1 MKSST
6 KIVIGVII
14 AISFILGFFIGI
26 TIDYPKTN
34 NSELAGTIGKMSNYR
49 NVKVTDNDIELRSEL
64 LTNDAL
70 LKNYRQFFAFHYT
83 ACVKLCDDIDFAIQS
98 SEDIPQFR
106 EDFSMEIE
114 NVKQFRQTLE
124 QARKDILLA
133 ITALQQ
139 LTGSNE
145 KNISEVINNAN
156 IAVAQIKYKQ
166 DNLLAFVESI
176 ERFLSENNSEQFSDL
191 VKAHDQLALNQLII
205 ASATNDKPM
214 MKVYNHKQLLTSKE
228 ELKTVASNEQIKT
241 ALQND
246 FNGLQV
252 DLKNNDQ
259 INVVIPDAAQ
269 IGNYE
274 KQLGIIIPS
283 IEKLGVIIYGFS
295 EKLGEVQSNEK
306 LGKIIESNEKL
317 GNIIESNE
325 KLGNTTN
332 AGNQKFI
339 LNTEK
344 LGALLNSEKLGI
356 ENTSKLGCFNLEKLG
371 VCNVEKLNIY

>member
-106 EDFSMEIE
+106 EDFSMDIE

-166 DNLLAFVESI
+166 DNLLAFVESM
-176 ERFLSENNSEQFSDL
+176 EKFLSENNPEQFVDL

-214 MKVYNHKQLLTSKE
+214 MRVYNHKQLLTSKE

-259 INVVIPDAAQ
+259 INIVIPDAAQ

-283 IEKLGVIIYGFS
+283 MEKLGMLIYGCS
-295 EKLGEVQSNEK
+295 EKLGEIESNEKLGMIESNEK

-317 GNIIESNE
+317 GNATNKENF
-325 KLGNTTN
+325 KL
-332 AGNQKFI
+332 I
-339 LNTEK
+339 LLNTEK
-344 LGALLNSEKLGI
+344 LGILLNSEKLGI

-371 VCNVEKLNIY
+371 VCNVEKLNID